1 MIRRF
6 VVAAAIVA
14 GVLGA
19 SLPALATPIVGV
31 TISND
36 GTTFGPG
43 FTDLGYS
50 FVANVATN
58 VVSLGVWDQDG
69 DGLLNSHEV
78 GLWASDGTLLASTVV
93 SAGSAG
99 ILDSGFRFT
108 DISPVPLTAGQTY
121 YVAALFT
128 CGNLCPDDFAVFDP
142 TSFLLAPQITYGSR
156 RFLPTTTLAFPAL
169 VGSLGTTG
177 YWGGNVRLDA
187 SAQPV
192 PEPTTM
198 LLLGSGLAAAFLRR
212 RRR

>member
-6 VVAAAIVA
+6 VVAAAIVG

-31 TISND
+31 TFPND
-36 GTTFGPG
+36 GTPFGPG
-43 FTDLGYS
+43 FTTDGYS

-58 VVSLGVWDQDG
+58 VVSLGVWDQDS

-78 GLWASDGTLLASTVV
+78 GLWASDRTLLASTVV
-93 SAGSAG
+93 SAGNAG

-121 YVAALFT
+121 YVAALFN
-128 CGNLCPDDFAVFDP
+128 GPGDDNAVDDP
-142 TSFLLAPQITYGSR
+142 TSVLTAPQITYDSR
-156 RFLPTTTLAFPAL
+156 RFGCCSGPGLTFPDL
-169 VGSLGTTG
+169 VGFGTTG

>member
-6 VVAAAIVA
+6 VVAAAIVG

-19 SLPALATPIVGV
+19 SLPAQATPIVGV

-36 GTTFGPG
+36 GNTLQPG

-50 FVANVATN
+50 FVANLATN
-58 VVSLGVWDQDG
+58 VVSLGVWDQDS

-93 SAGSAG
+93 GAGTAG

-108 DISPVPLTAGQTY
+108 DISPVPLMAGHTY

-128 CGNLCPDDFAVFDP
+128 CGNLCPDDLFVSDP
-142 TSFLLAPQITYGSR
+142 TSVLTAQITYESR
-156 RFLPTTTLAFPAL
+156 RFLPTKTLAFPAL
-169 VGSLGTTG
+169 VGSAGTTG
-177 YWGGNVRLDA
+177 YWGGNVRLDE

-198 LLLGSGLAAAFLRR
+198 LLLGSGLAGTFLRR

>member
-1 MIRRF
+1 MISRF
-6 VVAAAIVA
+6 VVATAIVGA
-14 GVLGA
+14 VLGA
-19 SLPALATPIVGV
+19 SLPAQATPIVGV
-31 TISND
+31 TFPND
-36 GTTFGPG
+36 GTTFQPG
-43 FTDLGYS
+43 FTNLGYS

-58 VVSLGVWDQDG
+58 VVSLGVWDQDS
-69 DGLLNSHEV
+69 DGLLNSHDV

-93 SAGSAG
+93 GASTAG

-108 DISPVPLTAGQTY
+108 DISPVPLMAGHTY

-128 CGNLCPDDFAVFDP
+128 CGNLCPDDLAVFDP
-142 TSFLLAPQITYGSR
+142 TSVLTAPQITYDSR
-156 RFLPTTTLAFPAL
+156 RFVPAATLVFPAL
-169 VGSLGTTG
+169 VGFGTTG

-198 LLLGSGLAAAFLRR
+198 LLLGSGLAATFLRR

>member
-19 SLPALATPIVGV
+19 SLPAQATPIVGV

-36 GTTFGPG
+36 GTQFGPG
-43 FTDLGYS
+43 FTSLGYS
-50 FVANVATN
+50 FVASVATN
-58 VVSLGVWDQDG
+58 VVSLGVWDQDS
-69 DGLLNSHEV
+69 DGLLGSHEV
-78 GLWASDGTLLASTVV
+78 GLWASDRTLLASTVV
-93 SAGSAG
+93 GAGNAG

-121 YVAALFT
+121 YVAALFN
-128 CGNLCPDDFAVFDP
+128 GPGDDNAVDDP
-142 TSFLLAPQITYGSR
+142 TSVLTAPQITYDSR
-156 RFLPTTTLAFPAL
+156 RFGCCSGGPGLKFPDL
-169 VGSLGTTG
+169 VGFGTTG
-177 YWGGNVRLDA
+177 HWGGNVRLDA

-198 LLLGSGLAAAFLRR
+198 LLLGSGVAAAVLRR